1 MEEDEGTGFKGNA
14 ARCVALPFYI
24 RVYPCPAVS
33 SRGYKIQFLQ
43 EWLH

>member
-24 RVYPCPAVS
+24 RVHP
-33 SRGYKIQFLQ
+33 
-43 EWLH
+43 WLSVVIRVHPWL